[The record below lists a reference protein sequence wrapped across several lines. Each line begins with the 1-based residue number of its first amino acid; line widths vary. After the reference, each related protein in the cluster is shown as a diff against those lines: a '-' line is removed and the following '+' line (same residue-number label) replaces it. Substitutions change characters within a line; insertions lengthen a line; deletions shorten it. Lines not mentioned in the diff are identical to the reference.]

1 MNGTF
6 VNHTKAPDYCLFH
19 ACFNNGQCF
28 IIDPNSGQAACQCPQ
43 EFTGE
48 FCELSARET
57 FICSQLGLCK
67 PFGPYIFG
75 VGITTF
81 LCSAV
86 ILVYFVMRCC
96 YSFCRPLQNQ
106 TSSLV
111 VNHTANSHKAIDPRR
126 LKQSETPLN
135 QPYGRRFVPA
145 QIRAVP
151 TSHAS
156 SSRACSRAIQRR
168 QKRLT
173 AIKYSATRPAP
184 LKCEMNGVA
193 NRISHYPSFGTP
205 TPLDG
210 VRNGLLEQNPGGQW
224 SFTRNQFRRAITR
237 PIVLRPSEKPYSNET
252 SSETESGQTPASNLP
267 TTQPIST
274 SIKYPQ
280 TQSPISHENNTSDF
294 RFSNISYCSQ
304 RANGSN
310 CELMLHPPFILPS
323 HTTGFNWP
331 PVISHNP
338 SPCLRTKPADFV
350 SYQCHCLRQSGK
362 MAHSK
367 LLNKHIPW
375 QHSLCAHHI
384 THQLTSGQVNGFK
397 LPVVDHSRRNDG
409 DAYEN
414 FAML

>member
-1 MNGTF
+1 MNETSA
-6 VNHTKAPDYCLFH
+6 NHTKAPDYCLFH

-28 IIDPNSGQAACQCPQ
+28 LIDPNSGQTACQCPK

-96 YSFCRPLQNQ
+96 YSFCQPLQNQ
-106 TSSLV
+106 NSSFV
-111 VNHTANSHKAIDPRR
+111 VNNTANSQKAVDSHR
-126 LKQSETPLN
+126 LSQSEVPLN

-151 TSHAS
+151 SSHAS

-173 AIKYSATRPAP
+173 AVKYGATKPP
-184 LKCEMNGVA
+184 TLKREMNGVA
-193 NRISHYPSFGTP
+193 YHISHDPRFSTP
-205 TPLDG
+205 THLNG
-210 VRNGLLEQNPGGQW
+210 IGNGLLEQNPGGQW
-224 SFTRNQFRRAITR
+224 GFTRNQFRRAVTR

-252 SSETESGQTPASNLP
+252 SSETESGQTPASNRP
-267 TTQPIST
+267 TTQAIST
-274 SIKYPQ
+274 SIKHPQ
-280 TQSPISHENNTSDF
+280 MQSSILYEKNTADF
-294 RFSNISYCSQ
+294 GFSNTSYCSQ
-304 RANGSN
+304 RANDRN
-310 CELMLHPPFILPS
+310 CELMLHPSVILPS
-323 HTTGFNWP
+323 HSTGFNWP
-331 PVISHNP
+331 PVISYNP
-338 SPCLRTKPADFV
+338 SPCLRTKPAEFV
-350 SYQCHCLRQSGK
+350 SYQCHCLKQSEK
-362 MAHSK
+362 VAHSM

-375 QHSLCAHHI
+375 QHSLCARHI
-384 THQLTSGQVNGFK
+384 THQITTGQVNGFK
-397 LPVVDHSRRNDG
+397 LPVVDHSRRDDG